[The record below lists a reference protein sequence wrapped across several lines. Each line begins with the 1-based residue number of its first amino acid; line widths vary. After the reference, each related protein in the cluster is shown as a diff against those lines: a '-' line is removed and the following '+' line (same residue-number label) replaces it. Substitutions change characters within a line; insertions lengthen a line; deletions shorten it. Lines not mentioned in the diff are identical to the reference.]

1 MQFDDF
7 KRIVT
12 CFADRVDDVD
22 TSPGE
27 LLVQIRDETITAR
40 PSCINDRTDC

>member
-1 MQFDDF
+1 MQFNDF

-22 TSPGE
+22 TTHGE
-27 LLVQIRDETITAR
+27 LVGADPRRDDYCQVASATRRIAR
-40 PSCINDRTDC
+40 